1 VFRDHADPAALAV
14 AGEVALDVNG
24 GTGCELGEVGDV
36 EGSEDDPVAVD
47 PLAGGV
53 APGEKEEAEITGRA
67 DGAGEAGHQADEARP
82 VHCRSPSSASTS
94 GKRRLTAILLASA
107 KACASSWCASSS
119 TCSPLATQSAYP
131 EASRSGPLV
140 QRHLASCQSW

>member
-1 VFRDHADPAALAV
+1 VTPGGRKLLRTGRAGQGCEGAFRDHGDSAALAV

-36 EGSEDDPVAVD
+36 EGSEDDPVAVN

-82 VHCRSPSSASTS
+82 VHCGAPSSA
-94 GKRRLTAILLASA
+94 L
-107 KACASSWCASSS
+107 
-119 TCSPLATQSAYP
+119 P
-131 EASRSGPLV
+131 
-140 QRHLASCQSW
+140 